1 MKYAKSVSTVIR
13 ILIVFNLIG
22 FAVLFLGES
31 VQPFIPQD
39 NGFWMSLSFAGS
51 VLRMLQS
58 CCIPLY
64 TAVALYAV
72 WLLIERMAE
81 GRTDE

>member
-39 NGFWMSLSFAGS
+39 NGFWMSLSLQAVFCGCCSPAAYRCIQP
-51 VLRMLQS
+51 LRCMRS
-58 CCIPLY
+58 GC
-64 TAVALYAV
+64 
-72 WLLIERMAE
+72 
-81 GRTDE
+81 